1 MNQKAFKLVR
11 VAMQS
16 AALVALVAAP
26 IPVHA
31 QNLMPG
37 FQLGGPDKVLT
48 PEEKERNDAN
58 EKAARDAQKTIKAP
72 KVSNDPWGDVR
83 AAETPSAKPAKSKKV
98 Q

>member
-1 MNQKAFKLVR
+1 MNQKTFKLIL

-16 AALVALVAAP
+16 AGLVAFAFAP
-26 IPVHA
+26 LPAHA

-58 EKAARDAQKTIKAP
+58 EKAAKDAQKSIKAP

-83 AAETPSAKPAKSKKV
+83 AADAPAAKPAKSKKL

>member
-1 MNQKAFKLVR
+1 MNQKAFKLALA
-11 VAMQS
+11 AMHC
-16 AALVALVAAP
+16 AALLAFVVAPA
-26 IPVHA
+26 HA

-37 FQLGGPDKVLT
+37 FRLGEGKELT

-58 EKAARDAQKTIKAP
+58 EKAAKEALKTIKAP

-83 AAETPSAKPAKSKKV
+83 AAEMPAVKPAKSKKV

>member
-1 MNQKAFKLVR
+1 MNQKTFKLAL
-11 VAMQS
+11 VAMQG
-16 AALVALVAAP
+16 AALLVVAAVP
-26 IPVHA
+26 MPAHA

-58 EKAARDAQKTIKAP
+58 EKAARDAQKSIKAP

-83 AAETPSAKPAKSKKV
+83 ASDTPAKPAKSKKV